1 MVGVHGQQAVGV
13 GEVEGGRPHDLPS
26 LLGRERRSGARVL
39 FYDCPL
45 VGVQTRLVVAVAQ
58 VFGQHERQPFGTVG
72 HAYGVGPVGGS
83 DGVRDQRQPQSGI
96 VRGRAHIVRCAV
108 GARAHQK
115 RQQQEQRDD
124 GEQQR
129 DERPSARLS
138 IAGFGAAVGPCRL
151 DQRLHHIAPHFA
163 NTTTFGMTLSANT
176 SYVIA

>member
-1 MVGVHGQQAVGV
+1 MGLRQKAQREKRRQQRPAQPFARGGQQAQQP
-13 GEVEGGRPHDLPS
+13 R
-26 LLGRERRSGARVL
+26 GA
-39 FYDCPL
+39 
-45 VGVQTRLVVAVAQ
+45 
-58 VFGQHERQPFGTVG
+58 QHA
-72 HAYGVGPVGGS
+72 HS
-83 DGVRDQRQPQSGI
+83 QRQPPGQQAP
-96 VRGRAHIVRCAV
+96 RAL
-108 GARAHQK
+108 RAEHVLVAENRTQH
-115 RQQQEQRDD
+115 DD